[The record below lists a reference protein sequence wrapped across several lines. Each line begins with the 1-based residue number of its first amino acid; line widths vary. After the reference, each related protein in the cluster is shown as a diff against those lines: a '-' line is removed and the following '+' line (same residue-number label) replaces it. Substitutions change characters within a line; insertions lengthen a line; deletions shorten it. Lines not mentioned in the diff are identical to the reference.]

1 MSYRTDYSSIRDVYS
16 WIEQLVISFPYIQID
31 FDQFGDEIV
40 IINTKTKDRWRIHRY
55 DLEYAKDPKE
65 VVMYGITKMIQSSSS
80 ETKES
85 IKDIIEKEYKARIDS
100 TMGGLGLMYD
110 PSISVATGAVGSSV
124 AIGSSGLMY
133 DPLVMATTQHALV
146 GSHQPHKTDMSF
158 VWPHKTDILFN
169 NNERIKILEVKR
181 EIKQFL
187 NNHIDRSIFDMK
199 GVIVAGGCFASM
211 INNEEIKDID
221 VFILDNDQNRSA
233 VCEMINLANLSR
245 NPNAKI
251 GNNEYMDD
259 KKIEATITYYSSKIQ
274 FIVTQYK
281 TRRELINNFDFQ
293 HCCVSYDYTSDKL
306 FLSRE
311 TFDAIKSKT
320 LIQNDKKYGFP
331 KKWRYEKFW
340 KRGWKSE
347 VPLVA

>member
-1 MSYRTDYSSIRDVYS
+1 MSYKTDYNSLRDLFS
-16 WIEQLVISFPYIQID
+16 WIDMITIHVPYIQID
-31 FDQFGDEIV
+31 RDPFGNEFVIV
-40 IINTKTKDRWRIHRY
+40 NTKTKDRWRIHRY
-55 DLEYAKDPKE
+55 ELEDAKDPKE
-65 VVMYGITKMIQSSSS
+65 VVMYGIIKMIQSSSD

-85 IKDIIEKEYKARIDS
+85 IRDIIENDFKARIDT
-100 TMGGLGLMYD
+100 TMGHGPSMGAIGMMYNPPMSVASVPVGSPIASGFGGLGLMYD
-110 PSISVATGAVGSSV
+110 PS
-124 AIGSSGLMY
+124 
-133 DPLVMATTQHALV
+133 VMAATQHAPL
-146 GSHQPHKTDMSF
+146 GSSPLHEDDM
-158 VWPHKTDILFN
+158 LFN
-169 NNERIKILEVKR
+169 NNERIKILDVKK
-181 EIKQFL
+181 EIKHFL
-187 NNHIDRSIFDMK
+187 NNHIDHSIFDMK
-199 GVIVAGGCFASM
+199 GVVVAGGCFASM

-221 VFILDNDQNRSA
+221 VFILDNYQNRSA
-233 VCEMINLANLSR
+233 VHEMINLANLSR

-281 TRRELINNFDFQ
+281 TRRELINNFDFK

-347 VPLVA
+347 LPLVA

>member
-1 MSYRTDYSSIRDVYS
+1 MSYKNDYNSLRDLFS
-16 WIEQLVISFPYIQID
+16 WIDMITIRVPYIQID
-31 FDQFGDEIV
+31 RDPFGNEIV
-40 IINTKTKDRWRIHRY
+40 IVNTKTNHRWRIDRY

-65 VVMYGITKMIQSSSS
+65 VVMYGITQMMQSSSG

-85 IKDIIEKEYKARIDS
+85 IRDIIEKDFKARIDTTMGHGPS
-100 TMGGLGLMYD
+100 MGGLGMMYD
-110 PSISVATGAVGSSV
+110 PS
-124 AIGSSGLMY
+124 
-133 DPLVMATTQHALV
+133 VMATTQHALV
-146 GSHQPHKTDMSF
+146 GSSPPHEDN
-158 VWPHKTDILFN
+158 ILFN
-169 NNERIKILEVKR
+169 NNERIKILDVKK
-181 EIKQFL
+181 EIKHFL

-221 VFILDNDQNRSA
+221 VFILDNEQNRSA
-233 VCEMINLANLSR
+233 VSVMINLANLSR

-281 TRRELINNFDFQ
+281 TRQELINNFDFQ

-320 LIQNDKKYGFP
+320 LIRNDKKYGFP

-340 KRGWKSE
+340 RRGWKSE
-347 VPLVA
+347 GLLVA